1 MQCNAVAMMCHSAAA
16 ASPGSAGTAHIC
28 VHTVEASSV
37 EAQQL

>member
-16 ASPGSAGTAHIC
+16 ASPGSAGTAHS